1 MLLVFNDYMVV
12 SLKIKILFLA
22 RKSILYLLLSYK
34 VSNVSKSQIQSLMF
48 LIFKFLGMTL
58 QDVLHAIDHL
68 PNVKKVTK
76 VSDEKFN
83 HLDFM
88 WAIDAKQL
96 VYDDIIATL
105 HSLTTDRAT
114 QDQQLSFLANE
125 ASV

>member
-1 MLLVFNDYMVV
+1 
-12 SLKIKILFLA
+12 
-22 RKSILYLLLSYK
+22 
-34 VSNVSKSQIQSLMF
+34 
-48 LIFKFLGMTL
+48 MTL